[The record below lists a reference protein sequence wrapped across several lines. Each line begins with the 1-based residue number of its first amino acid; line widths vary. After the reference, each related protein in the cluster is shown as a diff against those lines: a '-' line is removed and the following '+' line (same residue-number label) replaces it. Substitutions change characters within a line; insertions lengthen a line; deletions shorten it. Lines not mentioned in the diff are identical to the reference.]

1 MRDANEGDGSLMA
14 DAAVAVV
21 LVQGC
26 IAAFLVDGC
35 SEGPLLLTTRFCA
48 S

>member
-14 DAAVAVV
+14 DAAVV